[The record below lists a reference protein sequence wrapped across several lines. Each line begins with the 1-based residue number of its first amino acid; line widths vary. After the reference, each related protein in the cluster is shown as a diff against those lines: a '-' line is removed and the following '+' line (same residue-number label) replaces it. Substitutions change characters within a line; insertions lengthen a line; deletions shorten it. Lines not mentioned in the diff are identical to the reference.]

1 MKNKLL
7 NFWRHLCYIREKWS
21 FSLILHEKTL
31 KSETLILCFF
41 LFRRFI
47 KKIDVQP
54 PDRIRLMQDMMKEI
68 EKKEHGPCGGYS
80 IMYACMCDYHNTPY
94 REEVAWVGGTALNN
108 LSEICRDWKILTDV
122 SKKFSVSTNLAEI
135 TPVGFKQGECWN
147 LTELSVLHMGGY
159 RGIEGRVGLGMG
171 CTMEILNLL
180 NTHHC

>member
-1 MKNKLL
+1 M
-7 NFWRHLCYIREKWS
+7 
-21 FSLILHEKTL
+21 
-31 KSETLILCFF
+31 FF

-54 PDRIRLMQDMMKEI
+54 PDRLRLMQDMMKEI

-108 LSEICRDWKILTDV
+108 FSKICRDWKILTDV
-122 SKKFSVSTNLAEI
+122 SQNFSVSTNLAEI

>member
-7 NFWRHLCYIREKWS
+7 NFLRHLCYIREKWS

-54 PDRIRLMQDMMKEI
+54 PDRLRLMQDMMKEI

-108 LSEICRDWKILTDV
+108 LSEICHD
-122 SKKFSVSTNLAEI
+122 
-135 TPVGFKQGECWN
+135 
-147 LTELSVLHMGGY
+147 
-159 RGIEGRVGLGMG
+159 
-171 CTMEILNLL
+171 
-180 NTHHC
+180 